1 MYVVIPM
8 QRFKPLPSI
17 GAPAPSLQTRTR
29 VATGHVTETD
39 SAVDL
44 DYASSSFPSPISHP
58 PTPSLRPTIIPH
70 HPPRSS
76 LKVIGRHSG
85 LSILPHRTVLKV
97 PARSRSPRET
107 CVRSLAPR
115 DSCSSKSL
123 NFNANNNDHTSTIV
137 ASKPTPTTLLKSSQ
151 ADSRIPEEPLASDPH
166 TVLLCV
172 KVPSGCRIQRRFRL
186 SDLLCH
192 VMNSAIQHCAE
203 EEEEEEGGWE
213 LSTSDVPRRVFEDLS
228 LSLKEAGLSVKTLLH
243 LTRL

>member
-1 MYVVIPM
+1 MYAVISL

-17 GAPAPSLQTRTR
+17 GAPAPSLHTRTR

-44 DYASSSFPSPISHP
+44 DYASSSSPSPISHP
-58 PTPSLRPTIIPH
+58 PTPSLHPTIIPH
-70 HPPRSS
+70 HPPHSS

-97 PARSRSPRET
+97 PARSQSPR
-107 CVRSLAPR
+107 
-115 DSCSSKSL
+115 SSQSL

-151 ADSRIPEEPLASDPH
+151 ADSRVPEEPLASEPH

-192 VMNSAIQHCAE
+192 VMNFAIQHCAE
-203 EEEEEEGGWE
+203 EEEEEDEGDWE

-228 LSLKEAGLSVKTLLH
+228 LSLKEAGLAVRTLLH